1 MYGGNIDLILFIIF
15 GLFMLG
21 LFVYKVV
28 SSQIN
33 KSRSKLGGK
42 PVGKSSGKSNSKPG
56 IKPTIVGSNVIYVPK
71 NGYNDDMPF
80 F

>member
-1 MYGGNIDLILFIIF
+1 MFLYGGNIDLILFIIF

-21 LFVYKVV
+21 LTIYKGV
-28 SSQIN
+28 SSQID
-33 KSRSKLGGK
+33 KSGSKSGGK
-42 PVGKSSGKSNSKPG
+42 PGSKPG

-71 NGYNDDMPF
+71 NGYNDNMPF

>member
-1 MYGGNIDLILFIIF
+1 MFFGGNIDLILLIIF

-21 LFVYKVV
+21 LAIYKGV

-42 PVGKSSGKSNSKPG
+42 PVSKSSSKSGSKPV
-56 IKPTIVGSNVIYVPK
+56 IVSK
-71 NGYNDDMPF
+71 NGYDDDMPF

>member
-1 MYGGNIDLILFIIF
+1 MFLYGGNIDLILFIIF

-21 LFVYKVV
+21 LTIYKVV

-42 PVGKSSGKSNSKPG
+42 PVGKSGSKSGGKPG
-56 IKPTIVGSNVIYVPK
+56 IKPVIVSK
-71 NGYNDDMPF
+71 NGYDDDMPF

>member
-1 MYGGNIDLILFIIF
+1 MFMYGGNIDLILFIIF

-56 IKPTIVGSNVIYVPK
+56 IKPTIVVSK
-71 NGYNDDMPF
+71 NGYYDDMSYV
-80 F
+80 

>member
-1 MYGGNIDLILFIIF
+1 MFLYGGNIDLILFIIF

-21 LFVYKVV
+21 LTIYKGV
-28 SSQIN
+28 SSQID
-33 KSRSKLGGK
+33 KSGSKSGGK
-42 PVGKSSGKSNSKPG
+42 PGSKPG